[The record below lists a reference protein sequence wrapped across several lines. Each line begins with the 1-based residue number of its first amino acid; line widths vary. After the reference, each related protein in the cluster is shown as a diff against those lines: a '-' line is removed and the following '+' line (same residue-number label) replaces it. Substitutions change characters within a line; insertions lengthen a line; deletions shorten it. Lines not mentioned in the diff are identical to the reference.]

1 MTQMQG
7 IAKLIGRV
15 RTSHLVTNNS
25 NLEAR
30 NTHLISEGGSIMFG
44 LTLVLTGVY
53 LGGFDYE
60 KNSSFESQLIPNKQI
75 LLGKEVK
82 PVCDPFHT
90 EVR

>member
-44 LTLVLTGVY
+44 LTPVLT
-53 LGGFDYE
+53 LFD
-60 KNSSFESQLIPNKQI
+60 
-75 LLGKEVK
+75 
-82 PVCDPFHT
+82 
-90 EVR
+90 